1 VVRDFAFEELFS
13 RLALLAAE
21 LRATTAESRHVIR
34 GANDLLG
41 DSSAARLRG
50 RAEMLAARLALNTG
64 KTRHD

>member
-41 DSSAARLRG
+41 DSSAARLG
-50 RAEMLAARLALNTG
+50 TAEMLAARLALNTG